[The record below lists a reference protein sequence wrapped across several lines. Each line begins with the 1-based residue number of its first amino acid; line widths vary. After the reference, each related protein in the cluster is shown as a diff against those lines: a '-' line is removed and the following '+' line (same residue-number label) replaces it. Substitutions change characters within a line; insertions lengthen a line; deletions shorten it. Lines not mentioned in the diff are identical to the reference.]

1 MNGEITIPAI
11 ILGLGLAWVLAI
23 WPIETS
29 FAAARRQGMRN
40 LAAKH
45 PDRRD
50 VFLALANL
58 PFGPTAGLTV
68 LRVLALSAAIA
79 SAASL
84 LLTRTEVGWLLL
96 GGTCL
101 GFLLFTTS
109 AHAIAGAVAGAYG
122 ERLTVASS
130 ATVLWTCRFLY
141 PLAWAQQRLIWIL
154 MAATGRH
161 RQDEGDDALSDVPL
175 SLTSD
180 GEPLDETERRMI
192 RGVITLDDTSAREI
206 MIPRPDMVA
215 AEIGTPISEL
225 ADTMLS
231 AGHSRIPIFEGSLD
245 NILGVAY
252 ARDILQRFS
261 QGTEGAVV
269 GTNVVRPVLFI
280 PEAKNLGELLEEF
293 KSSRVHMAIVID
305 EYGGVSGLVTI
316 EDLLEEIVGE
326 IMDEF
331 DLERQDVRP
340 LSETEFLL
348 DAGIGIDD
356 LRELVGVAVKGNGFD
371 TLGGLVFER
380 LGKIPS
386 PGDIVDEHGVQIRV
400 ISTEGRRPKT
410 LRVTKVFQ
418 AEQRKE
424 RESV

>member
-1 MNGEITIPAI
+1 MNGEVTVSSIV
-11 ILGLGLAWVLAI
+11 LGLGLAMVLAI
-23 WPIETS
+23 WPLEASYATG
-29 FAAARRQGMRN
+29 RHGMLN

-50 VFLALANL
+50 LFLKLAGL
-58 PFGPTAGLTV
+58 PLGPKAGLTI
-68 LRVLALSAAIA
+68 LRLLALTAAVAA
-79 SAASL
+79 SANLVIVQTSL
-84 LLTRTEVGWLLL
+84 GWPSI
-96 GGTCL
+96 GGTSL
-101 GFLLFTTS
+101 GFLLFAAAGHT
-109 AHAIAGAVAGAYG
+109 IAGALASAHG
-122 ERLTVASS
+122 ERIAVASS
-130 ATVLWTCRFLY
+130 GIVLWTCRLMF
-141 PLAWAQQRLIWIL
+141 PLAWAQEKLTGTL
-154 MAATGRH
+154 VATAGGRGH
-161 RQDEGDDALSDVPL
+161 DDGADVLSDVPL

-192 RGVITLDDTSAREI
+192 RGVITLDDTAAREI
-206 MIPRPDMVA
+206 MIPRPDMIA
-215 AEIGTPISEL
+215 AETGTPLAEL

-231 AGHSRIPIFEGSLD
+231 AGHSRIPIYEGSLD
-245 NILGVAY
+245 NILGAAY
-252 ARDILQRFS
+252 ARDALQRFS
-261 QGTEGAVV
+261 QGTENAVV
-269 GTNVVRPVLFI
+269 DTTVVRPVLFI

-331 DLERQDVRP
+331 DRERQDVRP

-356 LRELVGVAVKGNGFD
+356 LRELVGVAVEGNGFD

-386 PGDIVDEHGVQIRV
+386 PGDIVDEEGVQIRV

-410 LRVTKVFQ
+410 LRVTKVFP
-418 AEQRKE
+418 AE
-424 RESV
+424 VN

>member
-1 MNGEITIPAI
+1 MNVESTISTI
-11 ILGLGLAWVLAI
+11 VLGLGLAMVLAI
-23 WPIETS
+23 WPVEAS
-29 FAAARRQGMRN
+29 LASGLQGMRN

-50 VFLALANL
+50 VFLTLAYL
-58 PFGPTAGLTV
+58 PLGPSAGLTL
-68 LRVLALSAAIA
+68 LRLLALTASLAAAANLVLAEAGLD
-79 SAASL
+79 
-84 LLTRTEVGWLLL
+84 WLALA
-96 GGTCL
+96 GMCV
-101 GFLLFTTS
+101 GFLLFAAL
-109 AHAIAGAVAGAYG
+109 AHALAGALAGTHG
-122 ERLTVASS
+122 ERIAVASS
-130 ATVLWTCRFLY
+130 AAVLWTCRLTF
-141 PLAWAQQRLIWIL
+141 PLAWAQEKLIGRL
-154 MAATGRH
+154 MTAAGR
-161 RQDEGDDALSDVPL
+161 QGQDDAADDLSEVPL

-180 GEPLDETERRMI
+180 GEPLDEAERRMI
-192 RGVITLDDTSAREI
+192 RGVITLDDTAAREI
-206 MIPRPDMVA
+206 MIPRPDMIA
-215 AEIGTPISEL
+215 AEIGTPIAEL
-225 ADTMLS
+225 ANTMLS
-231 AGHSRIPIFEGSLD
+231 AGHSRIPIYEGSLD

-252 ARDILQRFS
+252 ARDVLQRFS

-269 GTNVVRPVLFI
+269 DTNVVRPVLFI

-356 LRELVGVAVKGNGFD
+356 LRELVGVAVEGNGFD

-386 PGDIVDEHGVQIRV
+386 PGDVVDEDGVQIRV

-410 LRVTKVFQ
+410 LRVTKAFPAKV
-418 AEQRKE
+418 
-424 RESV
+424 S

>member
-1 MNGEITIPAI
+1 M
-11 ILGLGLAWVLAI
+11 VLAI
-23 WPIETS
+23 WPLEACY
-29 FAAARRQGMRN
+29 AAGRQGMLN

-50 VFLALANL
+50 LFLKLADL
-58 PFGPTAGLTV
+58 PLGPKAGLTT
-68 LRVLALSAAIA
+68 LRLLALTAAIA
-79 SAASL
+79 ASTNL
-84 LLTRTEVGWLLL
+84 VLNQTELGWLPI
-96 GGTCL
+96 GATSL
-101 GFLLFTTS
+101 GFLLFAVAGHT
-109 AHAIAGAVAGAYG
+109 IAGALAGTHG
-122 ERLTVASS
+122 ERIAVASS
-130 ATVLWTCRFLY
+130 GVALVTCQALL
-141 PLAWAQQRLIWIL
+141 PLAWAQQKLTSML
-154 MAATGRH
+154 ASAAGGRS
-161 RQDEGDDALSDVPL
+161 QEDGADELSDVPL

-192 RGVITLDDTSAREI
+192 RGVITLDDTAAREI
-206 MIPRPDMVA
+206 MIPRPDMIA
-215 AEIGTPISEL
+215 AEIGTPIAEL
-225 ADTMLS
+225 TSTMLA
-231 AGHSRIPIFEGSLD
+231 AGHSRIPIYEGSLD

-252 ARDILQRFS
+252 ARDILERFS
-261 QGTEGAVV
+261 QGAEGAVV
-269 GTNVVRPVLFI
+269 DTDAVRPVLFI

-331 DLERQDVRP
+331 DLDRQDVRP

-356 LRELVGVAVKGNGFD
+356 LRELVGVAVEGNGFD

-386 PGDIVDEHGVQIRV
+386 PGDIVDEDGVQIRV

-410 LRVTKVFQ
+410 LRVTKVFS
-418 AEQRKE
+418 AEAR
-424 RESV
+424 

>member
-1 MNGEITIPAI
+1 MNGESTISAI
-11 ILGLGLAWVLAI
+11 ILGLGLALVLAI
-23 WPIETS
+23 YPIEAS
-29 FAAARRQGMRN
+29 FSAGRQWMLN

-45 PDRRD
+45 ASRKD
-50 VFLALANL
+50 VFLSLADL
-58 PFGPTAGLTV
+58 PLGPGAGLTA
-68 LRVLALSAAIA
+68 LRLLAMTAAIA
-79 SAASL
+79 AAASL
-84 LLTRTEVGWLLL
+84 LMAQTDLGWLSLV
-96 GGTCL
+96 GTSF
-101 GFLLFTTS
+101 GFLLFAAA
-109 AHAIAGAVAGAYG
+109 AHTIGNALAGAHS
-122 ERLTVASS
+122 ERIALASS
-130 ATVLWTCRFLY
+130 GVVIWICRITF
-141 PLAWAQQRLIWIL
+141 PFAWAQQKLTGML
-154 MAATGRH
+154 MAAAGR
-161 RQDEGDDALSDVPL
+161 REQDPVTDGLSDVPL

-192 RGVITLDDTSAREI
+192 RGVITLDDTAAREI
-206 MIPRPDMVA
+206 MIPRPDMIA
-215 AEIGTPISEL
+215 AEIGTPIAKL

-231 AGHSRIPIFEGSLD
+231 AGHSRIPIYEGSLD

-252 ARDILQRFS
+252 ARDILPRFS

-269 GTNVVRPVLFI
+269 DTDSVRPVLFI

-356 LRELVGVAVKGNGFD
+356 LRDLVGVAVEGNGFD

-386 PGDIVDEHGVQIRV
+386 PGDMVDEDGVQIRV

-410 LRVTKVFQ
+410 LRVSKVFPP
-418 AEQRKE
+418 QRG
-424 RESV
+424 

>member
-1 MNGEITIPAI
+1 M
-11 ILGLGLAWVLAI
+11 
-23 WPIETS
+23 
-29 FAAARRQGMRN
+29 
-40 LAAKH
+40 
-45 PDRRD
+45 
-50 VFLALANL
+50 
-58 PFGPTAGLTV
+58 
-68 LRVLALSAAIA
+68 
-79 SAASL
+79 
-84 LLTRTEVGWLLL
+84 
-96 GGTCL
+96 
-101 GFLLFTTS
+101 
-109 AHAIAGAVAGAYG
+109 
-122 ERLTVASS
+122 
-130 ATVLWTCRFLY
+130 
-141 PLAWAQQRLIWIL
+141 
-154 MAATGRH
+154 
-161 RQDEGDDALSDVPL
+161 
-175 SLTSD
+175 
-180 GEPLDETERRMI
+180 
-192 RGVITLDDTSAREI
+192 
-206 MIPRPDMVA
+206 
-215 AEIGTPISEL
+215 
-225 ADTMLS
+225 
-231 AGHSRIPIFEGSLD
+231 
-245 NILGVAY
+245 
-252 ARDILQRFS
+252 
-261 QGTEGAVV
+261 
-269 GTNVVRPVLFI
+269 VRPVLFI

-418 AEQRKE
+418 AEQKKD